1 MKRQFSLI
9 MLAGLIGYAGLAG
22 SAQGGEASC
31 ADTVVISDETKKL
44 IEQTNTNNNEQDIA
58 DSEAVRTMLEKGREQ
73 ADTIKIPE
81 NINAKGEQA
90 AQETYNAYRSQK
102 FQDKIKGYENWEDY
116 VPGAKKAKEEQEIKG
131 VLADSEKVYLFLS
144 SSIPAASFRGYMAN
158 LEGVVEIKPVMV
170 GIVGGLNKENKKE
183 RVKWWSNV
191 LKKDT
196 TCVKTPEKPCDLIK
210 PAILVKSGLFH
221 QYKITDVPALIYNKG
236 NEVYQVQGDVGI
248 ITLLEKVNK
257 EAKSPSLTALIGK
270 IRGRI

>member
-1 MKRQFSLI
+1 